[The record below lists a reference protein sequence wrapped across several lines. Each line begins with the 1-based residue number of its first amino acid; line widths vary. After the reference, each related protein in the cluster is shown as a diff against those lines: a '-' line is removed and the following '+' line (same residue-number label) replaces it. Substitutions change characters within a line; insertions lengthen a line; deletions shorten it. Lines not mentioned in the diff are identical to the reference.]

1 MIPTPMPVPELT
13 PVLNG
18 AAEVV
23 AWMKDNTTLI
33 VGFALFAY
41 IANRII
47 YAVGGKK
54 KAGSS
59 SAATTVT
66 TSADGSTTIEIQ

>member
-1 MIPTPMPVPELT
+1 MMPTPMPVPELT

-54 KAGSS
+54 KPGS

-66 TSADGSTTIEIQ
+66 TNADGSTTIEVQ